1 MPVDL
6 YETLGVAKEATTEQ
20 IRSAYRKLA
29 KSNHPDLNPGNKA
42 AEERFKAIASAYDIL
57 SDPAKRTRYDSGE
70 IDATGAERPQ
80 GPTYSY
86 HAGGPRG
93 QKYSYERGFPGAE
106 DGEDYADIFS
116 DLFQRGEFSQGA
128 GGQGGPGGPNM
139 RMRGRDRVYSL
150 DVPFLDAVRGT
161 TSRLALPEGKSMDV
175 RIPPG
180 IDDGQILRLKGQ
192 GGPGIGGGPAG
203 DALIE
208 IHILAHPH
216 YVREGGDIMIE
227 VPVSV
232 AEAVLGGKIS
242 VPTPAGPVNV
252 TVPPQSSTGT
262 KLRLRGR
269 GIPARGGKPAGDQYV
284 TLKIVLDPKDEALAS
299 FLRERGEQPAFDPR
313 SSLSGAS

>member
-1 MPVDL
+1 MAVDL
-6 YETLGVAKEATTEQ
+6 YETLGVQKTATADE

-80 GPTYSY
+80 GPGYSY

-93 QKYSYERGFPGAE
+93 QKYSYDGGFPEG
-106 DGEDYADIFS
+106 DGGEDYSDIFS
-116 DLFQRGEFSQGA
+116 DLFRRGEFSQG
-128 GGQGGPGGPNM
+128 GPGGPGGPEI
-139 RMRGRDRVYSL
+139 RMRGRDRIYSL
-150 DVPFLDAVRGT
+150 DVAFLDAVRGA
-161 TSRLALPEGKSMDV
+161 TSRIGLPDGKSMDV

-208 IHILAHPH
+208 IHILPHPH
-216 YVREGGDIMIE
+216 YTRDGSDITIE

-242 VPTPAGPVNV
+242 VPTPAGPVNL

-284 TLKIVLDPKDEALAS
+284 TLKIVLNPKDETLAK
-299 FLRERGEQPAFDPR
+299 FLREREAMPDFDPR
-313 SSLSGAS
+313 RDLMGAT

>member
-1 MPVDL
+1 MAVDL
-6 YETLGVAKEATTEQ
+6 YETLGVAKDATAEQ

-93 QKYSYERGFPGAE
+93 QKYSYEGGFPGG
-106 DGEDYADIFS
+106 DGGEEYADIFG
-116 DLFQRGEFSQGA
+116 DLFGRGGFNQGGA
-128 GGQGGPGGPNM
+128 GGPEL
-139 RMRGRDRVYSL
+139 RMRGRDRVYTL
-150 DVPFLDAVRGT
+150 DVPFLDAVRGA

-175 RIPPG
+175 RIPAG
-180 IDDGQILRLKGQ
+180 IGDGQILRLKGQ

-208 IHILAHPH
+208 IHILPHPL
-216 YVREGGDIMIE
+216 YTRDGNDIRIE

-232 AEAVLGGKIS
+232 TEAVLGGKIS

-269 GIPARGGKPAGDQYV
+269 GIPARGDRPAGDQV
-284 TLKIVLDPKDEALAS
+284 RDAEDRA
-299 FLRERGEQPAFDPR
+299 R
-313 SSLSGAS
+313 SEG

>member
-1 MPVDL
+1 MAVDI
-6 YETLGVAKEATTEQ
+6 YEILGVTKGASAGE
-20 IRSAYRKLA
+20 IRTAYRKLA

-57 SDPAKRTRYDSGE
+57 SDPAKRSRYDSGE
-70 IDATGAERPQ
+70 IDGTGAERPQ

-93 QKYSYERGFPGAE
+93 QKYSHDGGSTESDG
-106 DGEDYADIFS
+106 GEDYADIFS
-116 DLFQRGEFSQGA
+116 DLFQRGEYSQGRP
-128 GGQGGPGGPNM
+128 GGPGM

-150 DVPFLDAVRGT
+150 DVAFLDAVRGA
-161 TSRLALPEGKSMDV
+161 TSRIGLPDGKSMDV

-192 GGPGIGGGPAG
+192 GGPGNAGGTAG

-208 IHILAHPH
+208 IHVLAHPL
-216 YVREGGDIMIE
+216 YSRDGRNIQIE

-252 TVPPQSSTGT
+252 TVPALSSTGT

-269 GIPARGGKPAGDQYV
+269 GVPARGNQPAGDQFV
-284 TLKIVLDPKDEALAS
+284 TLKIVLDPQDDALAA
-299 FLRERGEQPAFDPR
+299 FLREREAPSIFDPR
-313 SSLSGAS
+313 SLLHAGT

>member
-1 MPVDL
+1 MAVDL
-6 YETLGVAKEATTEQ
+6 YETLGVQKTATADE

-29 KSNHPDLNPGNKA
+29 KSNHPDLNPGNTA

-80 GPTYSY
+80 GPGYSY

-93 QKYSYERGFPGAE
+93 QKYSYDGGFPEG
-106 DGEDYADIFS
+106 DGGEDYSDIFS
-116 DLFQRGEFSQGA
+116 DLFRRGEFSQG
-128 GGQGGPGGPNM
+128 GPGGPGGPEI

-150 DVPFLDAVRGT
+150 DVAFLDAVRGA
-161 TSRLALPEGKSMDV
+161 TSRIGLPDGKSMDV

-208 IHILAHPH
+208 IHILPHPH
-216 YVREGGDIMIE
+216 YTRDGSDITIE

-242 VPTPAGPVNV
+242 VPTPAGPVNL

-284 TLKIVLDPKDEALAS
+284 TLKIVLNPKDETLAK
-299 FLRERGEQPAFDPR
+299 FLREREAMPDFDPR
-313 SSLSGAS
+313 RDLMGAA

>member
-1 MPVDL
+1 MAVDL
-6 YETLGVAKEATTEQ
+6 YETLGVAKTATADE
-20 IRSAYRKLA
+20 IRTAYRKLA
-29 KSNHPDLNPGNKA
+29 KSNHPDLNPGNTA

-57 SDPAKRTRYDSGE
+57 SDTAKRARYDNGE

-80 GPTYSY
+80 GPGYSY

-93 QKYSYERGFPGAE
+93 QKYSYEGGFPDGE
-106 DGEDYADIFS
+106 GGEDYADILS
-116 DLFQRGEFSQGA
+116 DLFGRGGFSQR
-128 GGQGGPGGPNM
+128 GPGGQEM

-150 DVPFLDAVRGT
+150 DVAFLDAVRGA
-161 TSRLALPEGKSMDV
+161 TSRIGLPDGKSMDV

-180 IDDGQILRLKGQ
+180 IEDGQILRLKGQ
-192 GGPGIGGGPAG
+192 GGPGIGGGPSG

-208 IHILAHPH
+208 IHILPHPR
-216 YVREGGDIMIE
+216 YTRDGSDITIE

-242 VPTPAGPVNV
+242 VPTPGGPVNL

-269 GIPARGGKPAGDQYV
+269 GIPARGSKPAGDQYV
-284 TLKIVLDPKDEALAS
+284 MLKIVLDPKDEALAS
-299 FLRERGEQPAFDPR
+299 FLREREAKSDFDPR
-313 SSLSGAS
+313 RDLMGDA